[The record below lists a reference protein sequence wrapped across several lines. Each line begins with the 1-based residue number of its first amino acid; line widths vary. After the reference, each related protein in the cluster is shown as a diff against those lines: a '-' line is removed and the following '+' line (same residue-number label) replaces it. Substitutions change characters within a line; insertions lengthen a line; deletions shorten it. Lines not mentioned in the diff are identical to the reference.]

1 VARPFVARPFVARPD
16 RAPGRRAICHDAR
29 MTTISIPLFPLG
41 TVLFPEG
48 VLPLQIFEVRYLDMI
63 GKCIAGGSPF
73 GVVMLT
79 EGQEVRKPGTMEK
92 FVQAGTLAT
101 VEENS
106 TPSPGLLQVIC
117 RGGAR
122 FQIVASERRPNG
134 LWTAEV
140 ELLPADLPV
149 RIPSELQGAADALER
164 VLASLGD
171 VPEER
176 WPVRLPFRLDDCG
189 WVSNRWCELLPLTMV
204 QKHGLL
210 MLDNPLIRL
219 ELMHD
224 LLDEHGLITS

>member
-1 VARPFVARPFVARPD
+1 
-16 RAPGRRAICHDAR
+16 
-29 MTTISIPLFPLG
+29 MTPISIPLFPLG

-63 GKCIAGGSPF
+63 GRCIVDNSPF

-79 EGQEVRKPGTMEK
+79 EGQEVRTPETVERFVQSGTM
-92 FVQAGTLAT
+92 AT
-101 VEENS
+101 VEDS
-106 TPSPGLLQVIC
+106 SAPSPGLLQVVC
-117 RGGAR
+117 RGGLR
-122 FQIVASERRPNG
+122 FNVLSSRRRTNG
-134 LWTAEV
+134 LWMAEV
-140 ELLPADLPV
+140 ELLPPDLPV
-149 RIPSELQGAADALER
+149 RIPSELQGAANALDR
-164 VLASLGD
+164 VLASLGE

-189 WVSNRWCELLPLTMV
+189 WVSNRWCELLPLPLS

>member
-1 VARPFVARPFVARPD
+1 MA
-16 RAPGRRAICHDAR
+16 
-29 MTTISIPLFPLG
+29 TISIPLFPLS

-63 GKCIAGGSPF
+63 GKCIAAGSPF

-79 EGQEVRKPGTMEK
+79 AGQEVRAPQAMET
-92 FVQAGTLAT
+92 FVQSGTLAT
-101 VEENS
+101 VEEHS
-106 TPSPGLLQVIC
+106 APSPGLLQVIC

-122 FQIVASERRPNG
+122 FRIVACERRANG

-140 ELLPADLPV
+140 ELLPADLAV

-171 VPEER
+171 VPAQR
-176 WPVRLPFRLDDCG
+176 WPVRLPFRVDDCG
-189 WVSNRWCELLPLTMV
+189 WVSNRWCELLPLTMA

>member
-1 VARPFVARPFVARPD
+1 MD
-16 RAPGRRAICHDAR
+16 
-29 MTTISIPLFPLG
+29 TISIPLFPLS

-79 EGQEVRKPGTMEK
+79 EGQEVRTPETMEK
-92 FVQAGTLAT
+92 FVQSGTLAT
-101 VEENS
+101 VEESS
-106 TPSPGLLQVIC
+106 TPSPGLLQMIG

-122 FQIVASERRPNG
+122 FHIVASERRLNG

-164 VLASLGD
+164 VLASLGE

-210 MLDNPLIRL
+210 TLDNPLIRL

>member
-1 VARPFVARPFVARPD
+1 
-16 RAPGRRAICHDAR
+16 
-29 MTTISIPLFPLG
+29 MTMISIPLFPLG

-63 GKCIAGGSPF
+63 GTCIASGSPF

-79 EGQEVRKPGTMEK
+79 EGQEVRKPEMMEK
-92 FVQAGTLAT
+92 FVQSGTLAT
-101 VEENS
+101 VEES
-106 TPSPGLLQVIC
+106 GTPSPGLMQAIC

-122 FQIVASERRPNG
+122 FRVNASKRRGNG

-140 ELLPADLPV
+140 EFVVADLPV

-176 WPVRLPFRLDDCG
+176 WPVRLPFQLDDCG
-189 WVSNRWCELLPLTMV
+189 WVSNRWCELLPLTMA

>member
-1 VARPFVARPFVARPD
+1 M
-16 RAPGRRAICHDAR
+16 AP
-29 MTTISIPLFPLG
+29 ISIPLFPLG

-79 EGQEVRKPGTMEK
+79 EGREVRAPEMMEK
-92 FVQAGTLAT
+92 FVQSGTLAT

-122 FQIVASERRPNG
+122 FHIVASGRRPNG
-134 LWTAEV
+134 LWMADV

-164 VLASLGD
+164 VLASLGE